1 MTQAE
6 PETETIPR
14 PSSPNRAVPLLF
26 SATLFVGSALLFA
39 VQPMFAK
46 MVLPTLGGTPATWIT
61 CMLFFQAAL
70 LAGYAYA
77 HWSTRRL
84 QSRRQAALHVALL
97 VVPVVSLPIAVPED
111 SGTPAERP
119 LWWLLSVLVVGVG
132 LPFLAVA
139 TTAPLLQR
147 WFAGTDHP
155 RARDPYFLYRA
166 SNVGSV
172 LALLSYP
179 ALVEPRLRL
188 GLQGRVWAVGYS
200 VLVVLV
206 LLCAVALWRST
217 GRAVHGGP
225 HEQLSEDPAE
235 GPGGPASG
243 RPTPRRRLR
252 WVAWSFLPS
261 SLMLGVTTYI
271 TTDVA
276 AVPLLWVLPLALY
289 LLTFVVAFSRSA
301 LPWFGLTAILQPL
314 ALLQLVFLVVLGVTE
329 PVGLL
334 LALNLVVLFLS
345 GLVCHGQLARDRPH
359 ARHLTEFYLWVAVG
373 GVLGGVFNA
382 LLAPVVFD
390 SVAEYPLA
398 LVLACLLRPAA
409 TGGAHSANGDGS
421 PDGRWASRVDALD
434 FGFPLVLGASALA
447 ALWLA
452 SAAGASEVAAR
463 AAVFGAALLACLV
476 ASGRRVRLGLGVAAV
491 ILVATLPVG
500 QRYSTTLFRERTFF
514 GVVQVVDDRSAGL
527 HRLVH
532 GNTTHGAQSTDP
544 ARRREPLTYFSRSG
558 PIGQALTELP
568 GGEAR
573 SRVAVVGL
581 GAGSLAC
588 YGGTGQH
595 WTFYEI
601 DPTVARVAGDTRLF
615 TFLRDCPPVTEV
627 VLGDARLSLTREPQR
642 RFQILVVDA
651 FNSDAIPVHLLTRE
665 ALALYM
671 DKLTDDGV
679 LAVHITNRYLDLRP
693 VLADLAHDA
702 GLTALVRDD
711 SDVSAPERAAG
722 KSASVWVVAARR
734 PVHLGRLVDD
744 RRWQPLG
751 PSPKPS
757 VWTDDFSNIVSVF
770 D

>member
-1 MTQAE
+1 M
-6 PETETIPR
+6 
-14 PSSPNRAVPLLF
+14 F
-26 SATLFVGSALLFA
+26 SFTLFVGSALLFA

-77 HWSTRRL
+77 HWFTRRL
-84 QSRRQAALHVALL
+84 GSRRQAALHVALL
-97 VVPVVSLPIAVPED
+97 VVPVVSLPITVPRGWG
-111 SGTPAERP
+111 SPAERP
-119 LWWLLSVLVVGVG
+119 LWWLLGVLVVAVG
-132 LPFLAVA
+132 LPFVAVA

-155 RARDPYFLYRA
+155 HARDPYFLYRA
-166 SNVGSV
+166 SNLGSV

-188 GLQGRVWAVGYS
+188 GIQGQVWAAGYV

-206 LLCAVALWRST
+206 VLCAAALWRSA
-217 GRAVHGGP
+217 GRGVTGGP
-225 HEQLSEDPAE
+225 HEERIDHLVEDCD
-235 GPGGPASG
+235 GPAWG
-243 RPTPRRRLR
+243 RLTQGRRLR

-276 AVPLLWVLPLALY
+276 AVPLLWVVPLALY
-289 LLTFVVAFSRSA
+289 LLTFVVAFSRSS
-301 LPWFGLTAILQPL
+301 LPWFGLVVILQPL
-314 ALLQLVFLVVLGVTE
+314 VLLELVFLVILGVTE

-345 GLVCHGQLARDRPH
+345 GLVCHGQLAKDRPH

-373 GVLGGVFNA
+373 GVLGGIFNA
-382 LLAPVVFD
+382 LVAPLVFD

-398 LVLACLLRPAA
+398 LVLACLLRP
-409 TGGAHSANGDGS
+409 TPSDGPRSRDGHGGSAVNARD
-421 PDGRWASRVDALD
+421 L
-434 FGFPLVLGASALA
+434 GFPLVLGPSTFA

-452 SAAGASEVAAR
+452 SAAGAREVPAR
-463 AAVFGAALLACLV
+463 ATVFAAALLACLV
-476 ASGRRVRLGLGVAAV
+476 FSGRRLRLGLGVAV
-491 ILVATLPVG
+491 VVFVATLPVG
-500 QRYSTTLFRERTFF
+500 KRSTTTLYRQRSFF
-514 GVVQVVDDRSAGL
+514 GVVQVEDDRSAGL
-527 HRLVH
+527 RRLVH

-544 ARRREPLTYFSRSG
+544 DRRREPLTYFSRGG
-558 PIGQALTELP
+558 PIGQALMELP

-588 YGGTGQH
+588 YGEAGQR

-601 DPTVARVAGDTRLF
+601 DPTVARVARDTRLF
-615 TFLRDCPPVTEV
+615 TFLRDCPPVTDV
-627 VLGDARLSLTREPQR
+627 VLGDARLSLTREPNR
-642 RFQILVVDA
+642 HFDVLVVDA

-665 ALALYM
+665 ALALYV
-671 DKLTDDGV
+671 DKLRDGGV

-693 VLADLAHDA
+693 VLADLAADA
-702 GLTALVRDD
+702 GLAAFVR
-711 SDVSAPERAAG
+711 
-722 KSASVWVVAARR
+722 
-734 PVHLGRLVDD
+734 
-744 RRWQPLG
+744 
-751 PSPKPS
+751 
-757 VWTDDFSNIVSVF
+757 
-770 D
+770 

>member
-1 MTQAE
+1 MTK
-6 PETETIPR
+6 TETTQPLT
-14 PSSPNRAVPLLF
+14 SNRALPLLF
-26 SATLFVGSALLFA
+26 SATLFVSSALLFV

-46 MVLPTLGGTPATWIT
+46 MVLPTLGGSPATWIG

-70 LAGYAYA
+70 LVAYAYA

-84 QSRRQAALHVALL
+84 GSRRQAAVHAALL
-97 VVPVVSLPIAVPED
+97 LVPVVSLPITLPRGWG
-111 SGTPAERP
+111 SPAERP
-119 LWWLLSVLVVGVG
+119 MWWLLSVLVIAVG

-147 WFAGTDHP
+147 WFASTDHAH
-155 RARDPYFLYRA
+155 ARDPYFLYRA
-166 SNVGSV
+166 SNLGSV
-172 LALLSYP
+172 LALVSYP
-179 ALVEPRLRL
+179 ALIEPRLRL
-188 GLQGRVWAVGYS
+188 GLQGRFWAAGYAI
-200 VLVVLV
+200 LVVLV
-206 LLCAVALWRST
+206 LFCAVGLWRSSAPAT
-217 GRAVHGGP
+217 TVDSHDEPGDELP
-225 HEQLSEDPAE
+225 EQ
-235 GPGGPASG
+235 GGGPAPG
-243 RPTPRRRLR
+243 PPTARRRLR

-271 TTDVA
+271 TTDIA
-276 AVPLLWVLPLALY
+276 AVPLLWVIPLALY
-289 LLTFVVAFSRSA
+289 LLTFVTAFSRSSR
-301 LPWFGLTAILQPL
+301 PWFGLVVILHPL
-314 ALLQLVFLVVLGVTE
+314 VLLELVFLVILGVTE

-334 LALNLVVLFLS
+334 VALNLVVLFLT
-345 GLVCHGQLARDRPH
+345 GLVCHGQLARDRPP

-373 GVLGGVFNA
+373 GVLGGMFNA
-382 LLAPVVFD
+382 LLAPLIFD

-398 LVLACLLRPAA
+398 LVLAAFLRPAPA
-409 TGGAHSANGDGS
+409 GAK
-421 PDGRWASRVDALD
+421 DARFNSLD
-434 FGFPLVLGASALA
+434 LELPLLLGAAAVL
-447 ALWLA
+447 ALWVGCRT
-452 SAAGASEVAAR
+452 GASEVALKAT
-463 AAVFGAALLACLV
+463 VFGAGLLACLTFT
-476 ASGRRVRLGLGVAAV
+476 GRRVRLGLGVA
-491 ILVATLPVG
+491 ILVLLATLPAG
-500 QRYSTTLFRERTFF
+500 RRSTATLFRERTFF
-514 GVVQVVDDRSAGL
+514 GVVHVVDDRSAGL

-568 GGEAR
+568 GREAR

-588 YGGTGQH
+588 YGEAGQR
-595 WTFYEI
+595 WTFYEL
-601 DPTVARVAGDTRLF
+601 DPTVARVARDSRLF
-615 TFLRDCPPVTEV
+615 TFLRDCPPVTDV
-627 VLGDARLSLTREPQR
+627 VLGDARLSLTREPQH

-693 VLADLAHDA
+693 VLAALADDA

-711 SDVSAPERAAG
+711 IDLSAPERAAG

-734 PVHLGRLVDD
+734 PAHLGRLVDD
-744 RRWQPLG
+744 RRWQPLE
-751 PSPKPS
+751 PSAERS

-770 D
+770 G